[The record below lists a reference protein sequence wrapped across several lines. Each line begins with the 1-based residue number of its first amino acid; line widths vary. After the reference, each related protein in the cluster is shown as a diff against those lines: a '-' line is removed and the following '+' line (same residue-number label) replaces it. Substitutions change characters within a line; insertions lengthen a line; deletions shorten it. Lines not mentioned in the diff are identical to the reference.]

1 MKTRIIL
8 VITLALSSM
17 SMCLPQAASAR
28 TIQLDNQA
36 PKKLQAQ
43 IRGTPRPEVIDA
55 ARRYYEQQQRE
66 AEAWARSPHN
76 LENQDP
82 EIRGLGR
89 FDRYLFYFNRG
100 KEKHDK
106 NDFQGAMSD
115 YNKAIYC
122 YPDHSQV
129 YNNRGVLKEKFN
141 DFAGALE
148 DYNLAERLVVGRGTK
163 ATILYNR
170 GTLKIRMNDRA
181 GAIQDLRQAARW
193 YQQEGKTQYYQ
204 ETLNELR
211 SINATL

>member
-8 VITLALSSM
+8 AITVPSM
-17 SMCLPQAASAR
+17 LMCFPQAASAR
-28 TIQLDNQA
+28 TIQLDHQA

-89 FDRYLFYFNRG
+89 IDRYFFYVRRG
-100 KEKHDK
+100 KEKYEK
-106 NDFQGAMSD
+106 NDLQGAMSD
-115 YNKAIYC
+115 YNKAVYC
-122 YPDHSQV
+122 YPDDSQV
-129 YNNRGVLKEKFN
+129 YNNRGVLKGKSN
-141 DFAGALE
+141 DLVGALE
-148 DYNLAERLVVGRGTK
+148 DYNLADRLERVRIHK
-163 ATILYNR
+163 ANILYNR
-170 GTLKIRMNDRA
+170 GILKIRMNDRA

-193 YQQEGKTQYYQ
+193 YQQEGRTQYYQ
-204 ETLNELR
+204 EAVNELR
-211 SINATL
+211 LINATL